1 MLLSPL
7 LHGAVGNLDELLAC
21 GVGLAIILVLVFI
34 VEARA
39 SKEKSA
45 AVNTV
50 DQTVKDEKA
59 P

>member
-34 VEARA
+34 VESRG
-39 SKEKSA
+39 SKDKGTPVE
-45 AVNTV
+45 TV
-50 DQTVKDEKA
+50 DQTVTDEKA

>member
-39 SKEKSA
+39 STEKSA